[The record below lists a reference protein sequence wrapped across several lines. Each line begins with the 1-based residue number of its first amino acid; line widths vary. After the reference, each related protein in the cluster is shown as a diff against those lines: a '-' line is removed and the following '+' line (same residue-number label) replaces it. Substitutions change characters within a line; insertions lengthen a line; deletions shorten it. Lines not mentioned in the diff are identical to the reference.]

1 MEITH
6 TRARALIRGAGAW
19 AGVKGLATFRQCH
32 RGVLVTVEVEGL
44 PQHQGERWFLVNIRR
59 GQRCSTPLMPEA
71 SESPGRLQQEKTPG
85 QTLRREFPLL
95 LDCGGVAFSSFL
107 TDAFRVEQI
116 IGRRLVVQTR
126 QEEDCPGPEA
136 QAGELLAC
144 GEIVAGC

>member
-44 PQHQGERWFLVNIRR
+44 PQYQGERWFLVNIRR
-59 GQRCSTPLMPEA
+59 GQRCSQPLLPEA
-71 SESPGRLQQEKTPG
+71 SEFPGRPQQEKTPG

-126 QEEDCPGPEA
+126 REEDSPGPEA